1 MEIREVLT
9 RQDWKLF
16 FKLPFSIFKNDP
28 YWVPPLL
35 IEQRRTLDR
44 EKNPYFAHCNYKA
57 WLILD
62 GREALGR
69 ILAYVDSSY
78 NELYREQAGFLGF
91 FESRDDPDVSS
102 SLFDKALEW
111 LRQHGLD
118 KVYGPMNFSI
128 ANECGILLTGFD
140 SPPFMQMNHTPPYYR
155 YLFEKAGF
163 SKAHD
168 LYAYLMTE
176 ALVKQNRALLQRMQR
191 ISEKTLQKEGVR
203 FRTVNLKKYH
213 AELSNIN
220 TLFNDFMKDTWG
232 FVPSSLEEMYYVG
245 ETLKQIV
252 DPEMIFFA
260 EIKDKVVGCSLS
272 IPDINTILIHMKGR
286 LDLPGILKWFYY
298 KRKIKSFRLLML
310 GVTEEYRRK
319 GLDILFYYYT
329 IQKGLERGYT
339 KSELSWISEDNAVL
353 ISIVE
358 KIGAIRY
365 KTYRIYEKSM

>member
-1 MEIREVLT
+1 METREVLT
-9 RQDWKLF
+9 RQDWNLF
-16 FKLPFSIFKNDP
+16 FKLPFGIFKNDP
-28 YWVPPLL
+28 HWVPPLL
-35 IEQRRTLDR
+35 MEQRRTLDR
-44 EKNPYFAHCNYKA
+44 NKNPYFGHCIYKA

-62 GREALGR
+62 GKEPLGR
-69 ILAYVDSSY
+69 ILAYIDSSY
-78 NELYREQAGFLGF
+78 NELYLEQAGFLGF
-91 FESRDDPDVSS
+91 FESMDDPAVSS
-102 SLFDKALEW
+102 VLFDKALEW
-111 LRQHGLD
+111 LRQHGLNR
-118 KVYGPMNFSI
+118 VYGPMNFSI

-140 SPPFMQMNHTPPYYR
+140 SPPFIQMNHTPPYYR

-176 ALVKQNRALLQRMQR
+176 DLLKPNMDLVHRMQR

-203 FRTVNLKKYH
+203 FRTVNLKNYH
-213 AELSNIN
+213 TELANVNS
-220 TLFNDFMKDTWG
+220 LFNDFMKDTWG

-245 ETLKQIV
+245 ETLKQIA
-252 DPEMIFFA
+252 DPELIFFA

-272 IPDINTILIHMKGR
+272 IPDINSILIHMKGR
-286 LDLPGILKWFYY
+286 LDLPGVLKWFYY

-319 GLDILFYYYT
+319 GIDILFYYYT

-358 KIGAIRY
+358 KIGSIRY
-365 KTYRIYEKSM
+365 KTYRVFTKQI

>member
-1 MEIREVLT
+1 METREVLT
-9 RQDWKLF
+9 RQDWNLF
-16 FKLPFSIFKNDP
+16 FNLPFSLYKNDP
-28 YWVPPLL
+28 CWVPPLRM
-35 IEQRRTLDR
+35 EQRRTLDR
-44 EKNPYFAHCNYKA
+44 KNNPYFNHCIYKA

-62 GREALGR
+62 KKEALGR
-69 ILAYVDSSY
+69 ILAYIDSGY
-78 NELYREQAGFLGF
+78 NELHREQAGFLGF
-91 FESRDDPDVSS
+91 FESREDSAVSS
-102 SLFDKALEW
+102 ALFDKALEW
-111 LRQHGLD
+111 LRQKGLNR
-118 KVYGPMNFSI
+118 VYGPMNFSI

-155 YLFEKAGF
+155 HLFEQAGF

-176 ALVKQNRALLQRMQR
+176 ELVKQNGALLQRMQG
-191 ISEKTLQKEGVR
+191 ISEKTMKKEGVR
-203 FRTVNLKKYH
+203 FRTVNLKNYH
-213 AELSNIN
+213 VELANIN

-232 FVPSSLEEMYYVG
+232 FVPSSIEEMYYVG

-260 EIKDKVVGCSLS
+260 EFKDKVVGCSLT

-365 KTYRIYEKSM
+365 KTYRIYEKPV